1 MSETPQSP
9 SNLDD
14 TGPFER
20 ELKFRAPDLEQL
32 RERLR
37 ELSAERQAPATLEDN
52 QVFDRAG
59 ELEGRGHLLRLRN
72 DGRGATLTFKG
83 PARFE
88 GGLKI
93 RSERE
98 TRLDNADETRAIL
111 EALGYAVVRRY
122 QKMREEWR
130 LGSVMISL
138 DHTPI
143 GDFVEFE
150 GDKAEAVARRCGL
163 AAAQA
168 ETRTYLR
175 LYVDYLA
182 EHPEAPPDMTFGE

>member
-1 MSETPQSP
+1 MASTID
-9 SNLDD
+9 LDD
-14 TGPFER
+14 TGPVER
-20 ELKFRAPDLEQL
+20 ELKFAVSDLEAL

-37 ELSAERQAPATLEDN
+37 EMAAERQAPATLEDN
-52 QVFDRAG
+52 LVFDQ
-59 ELEGRGHLLRLRN
+59 EQVLERQGHLLRLRS

-93 RSERE
+93 RAERE
-98 TRLDNADETRAIL
+98 TRLDNATEAQAIL
-111 EALGYAVVRRY
+111 EALGYQVVRRY
-122 QKMREEWR
+122 QKLREEWR
-130 LGSVMISL
+130 LGSVQISL

-150 GDKAEAVARRCGL
+150 GEKAEAVARRCGL

-175 LYVDYLA
+175 LYLDYLS
-182 EHPEAPPDMTFGE
+182 EHPEAPPDMTFRE